1 MHNLVEPSLQPKINE
16 LFEVTLRGDA
26 DSGVCGGGSEGREGL
41 NRPLLTV
48 ISRGDGGSRGLGR
61 DKELWQVPA
70 DLPCPL
76 QGSLLNSRGGN
87 INNLSSN
94 TKSAVGI
101 DRSSESL
108 QKNSG
113 NIAALDDS
121 CSSKIRDYRDTQDG
135 LTLLSMMLP
144 CRRFPTKQGQFWIT
158 VRLLPPSCQV
168 QKAKYVYMVSIIQF
182 PQIDYFLSPPTLQ
195 IILMNDTDPSKRCFY
210 CILAPPPTSFP
221 SSIKNHYSTKSNS
234 HNDWKTVKDLE
245 GSCLPVDNGTFART
259 HETESQMLGKI
270 RMIGQRTLASL
281 L

>member
-1 MHNLVEPSLQPKINE
+1 VHNLVEPSLQPKINE

-158 VRLLPPSCQV
+158 
-168 QKAKYVYMVSIIQF
+168 
-182 PQIDYFLSPPTLQ
+182 